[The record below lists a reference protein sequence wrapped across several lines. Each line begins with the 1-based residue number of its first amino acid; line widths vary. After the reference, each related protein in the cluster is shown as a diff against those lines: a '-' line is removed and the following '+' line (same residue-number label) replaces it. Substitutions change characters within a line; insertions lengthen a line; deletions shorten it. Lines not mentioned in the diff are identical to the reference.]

1 MLQLKQAFQIYN
13 ESQEG
18 ISPKDNGNEQ
28 LKKKKLRHNLMVR
41 YDDTALDDYPGPLFV
56 CKNCLKV
63 SLNKDAANS
72 HLNSCTR
79 RSKNVPTRKVLKE
92 ETTRKTVQNAITKS
106 TKAPKALKDPDAPKA
121 RPRPI
126 VSPEPYICTCC
137 NFAFK
142 RKVTYDQ
149 HIREKNIQHFMS
161 DSMSTSSDESESP
174 QMRRKYDKKMI
185 KRDPTF
191 YPDDGY

>member
-28 LKKKKLRHNLMVR
+28 LKKKKLRHNLM
-41 YDDTALDDYPGPLFV
+41 
-56 CKNCLKV
+56 V